1 MSDRTEYYTTAKN
14 LLTSGADAMERLMT
28 AYKVLCKREH
38 PSFLDTFSNLKEIV
52 ELAGYTARVATLVE
66 VFEDCSVGRYRKA
79 VVSTTTTK
87 KKGSHVHHHEDSEHA
102 VQLEFDDEGA
112 PRIMGEVHD
121 AGDGTI
127 VLEKVG
133 EWF

>member
-1 MSDRTEYYTTAKN
+1 M
-14 LLTSGADAMERLMT
+14 
-28 AYKVLCKREH
+28 
-38 PSFLDTFSNLKEIV
+38 
-52 ELAGYTARVATLVE
+52 ATLVE

-79 VVSTTTTK
+79 VVSTTTK

-112 PRIMGEVHD
+112 PRILGEVHD

-133 EWF
+133 ERFIFYPECLSHFTKLKLLCLAQRFFFNFRTVK